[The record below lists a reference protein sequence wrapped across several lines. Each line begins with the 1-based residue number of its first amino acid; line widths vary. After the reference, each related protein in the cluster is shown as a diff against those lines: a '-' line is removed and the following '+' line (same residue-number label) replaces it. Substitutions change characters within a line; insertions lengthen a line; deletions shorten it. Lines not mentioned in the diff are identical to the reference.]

1 MYYKDLMQQGT
12 SSDEANRLMETVSF
26 ELDTDLRLHPQKLE
40 LGKAEL
46 LTDALTLPFTNIEK
60 RLNQYIVGSSSDEKL
75 LLQKSIKSYLAKL
88 NANPMIPLNYRL
100 KVLGRFE
107 QELELFDA
115 EMTAAVLNSHKIGVD
130 LVRKAAQNEPS
141 YYRILVDMVSNALE
155 LAVKMLRIGFEKYQ
169 SPAVLTTRQAFDLMR
184 LGLSVIP
191 ALSTKDISEKKRL
204 FQAVSNHEMMRM
216 LDFYSKTPHEQQ
228 VTWQE
233 LQHHTN
239 ILEPYF
245 IRKTDKLEKI
255 SGETFIITCCS
266 RPNDPAKVT
275 SSLPDKMN
283 SDLIIMVADQFIDR
297 LITALDR
304 VETVLKN
311 PALQRNDLHTEE
323 ALNGTIIGGNAI
335 LNTLRSRDRN
345 ADRKTYAGTR
355 LVIEWDAAK
364 ALKEANTAQ
373 ILDEYEFAPSDYSI
387 PETWSIVN
395 ISRSGVGLERLDD
408 NTPTTV
414 VSSLIG
420 MSWIPHNNEP
430 LLGII
435 SWLKEVK
442 LGEQRMGIHFFEQDF
457 KLYQGMIMGGA
468 ADDASLARSW
478 PVLVKSGKRHHT
490 AVFPDCRIFKNMA
503 FTLRQGGK
511 GAYFKVIEISKT
523 GANYCICSIT
533 PAKELRTSKKLDFS
547 E

>member
-1 MYYKDLMQQGT
+1 MQQGT
-12 SSDEANRLMETVSF
+12 DTDEANRLMQTVSF

-60 RLNQYIVGSSSDEKL
+60 RLNQYISGSSSDEKL
-75 LLQKSIKSYLAKL
+75 LLQKNIKSYLAKL
-88 NANPMIPLNYRL
+88 NSNPMIPLHYRL

-107 QELELFDA
+107 RELELFDA

-155 LAVKMLRIGFEKYQ
+155 LAIKMLRIGLAKYQ

-191 ALSTKDISEKKRL
+191 ALNKQDISEKKRL
-204 FQAVSNHEMMRM
+204 YQAVSNHEMMRM
-216 LDFYSKTPHEQQ
+216 LDFYSKTPDEQQ
-228 VTWQE
+228 LAWQE

-245 IRKTDKLEKI
+245 LRKADKAEQI
-255 SGETFIITCCS
+255 PGETFIITYCS

-275 SSLPDKMN
+275 SSLPEKMN
-283 SDLIIMVADQFIDR
+283 SDVIIMVADQFVDR

-323 ALNGTIIGGNAI
+323 ALNATIIGGNAI
-335 LNTLRSRDRN
+335 LNTLRSRDRKT
-345 ADRKTYAGTR
+345 DRKTYAGTR
-355 LVIEWDAAK
+355 LVIEWDASK
-364 ALKEANTAQ
+364 AMKEANTAQ
-373 ILDEYEFAPSDYSI
+373 ILDEYEFAPSDHAI
-387 PETWSIVN
+387 PETWSIVD

-408 NTPTTV
+408 RTPTAA
-414 VSSLIG
+414 VSSLVG

-442 LGEQRMGIHFFEQDF
+442 LGEQRMGIHFFEQEF

-468 ADDASLARSW
+468 ADDTSLARSW
-478 PVLVKSGKRHHT
+478 PVLVKAGKRYHK

-503 FTLRQGGK
+503 FILRQDGK
-511 GAYFKVIEISKT
+511 GAYFKVVDIIKS

-533 PAKELRTSKKLDFS
+533 PAKELKTTQSLDFG

>member
-1 MYYKDLMQQGT
+1 MQQGT

-60 RLNQYIVGSSSDEKL
+60 RLNQYIAGSSSDEKI

-130 LVRKAAQNEPS
+130 LVRKAAKNEPS

-155 LAVKMLRIGFEKYQ
+155 LAVKMLRIGLEKYQ

-191 ALSTKDISEKKRL
+191 ALSTKDVSEKQRL

-245 IRKTDKLEKI
+245 LRKTDKLEKI

-373 ILDEYEFAPSDYSI
+373 VLDEYEFAPSDHSI
-387 PETWSIVN
+387 PDTWSIVN

-442 LGEQRMGIHFFEQDF
+442 LGEQRMGIHFFEQGF

-468 ADDASLARSW
+468 ADDASLSRSW
-478 PVLVKSGKRHHT
+478 PVLVKPGKRHHT

>member
-1 MYYKDLMQQGT
+1 MQQGT
-12 SSDEANRLMETVSF
+12 GTDEANRLMETVSF

-60 RLNQYIVGSSSDEKL
+60 RLNQYIAGSSSDEKV
-75 LLQKSIKSYLAKL
+75 LLQKNIKSYLAKL
-88 NANPMIPLNYRL
+88 NSNPMIPLHYRL

-115 EMTAAVLNSHKIGVD
+115 EMTAAVLNAHKIGVD
-130 LVRKAAQNEPS
+130 LVRKAAQSEPS

-155 LAVKMLRIGFEKYQ
+155 LAVKMLRIGLEKYQ

-191 ALSTKDISEKKRL
+191 ALSTKDISEKQRL

-228 VTWQE
+228 ITWQE

-239 ILEPYF
+239 ILEPF
-245 IRKTDKLEKI
+245 FLRKTDKPEKI
-255 SGETFIITCCS
+255 SGETFIITYCS
-266 RPNDPAKVT
+266 RPNDPAKVI
-275 SSLPDKMN
+275 SSLPAEMN
-283 SDLIIMVADQFIDR
+283 SDTIIIVADQFVDR
-297 LITALDR
+297 LITALGR

-323 ALNGTIIGGNAI
+323 ALNATIIGGNAI

-373 ILDEYEFAPSDYSI
+373 ILDEYEFAPSDHAI
-387 PETWSIVN
+387 PETWSIVD

-408 NTPTTV
+408 NTPTAA
-414 VSSLIG
+414 VSSIVG
-420 MSWIPHNNEP
+420 MSWLPHNNEP

-435 SWLKEVK
+435 SWIKEVK
-442 LGEQRMGIHFFEQDF
+442 LGEQRMGIHFFENDF
-457 KLYQGMIMGGA
+457 KLYQGTIMGGA
-468 ADDASLARSW
+468 ADDTSLARSW
-478 PVLVKSGKRHHT
+478 PVLVKPGKRNHK
-490 AVFPDCRIFKNMA
+490 AVFPDCRIFKNMT
-503 FTLRQGGK
+503 FILRQDGK
-511 GAYFKVIEISKT
+511 GAYFKVIEITKI
-523 GANYCICSIT
+523 GANYCACSIT
-533 PAKELRTSKKLDFS
+533 PAKELKTTQNFDFN

>member
-1 MYYKDLMQQGT
+1 MQQGT
-12 SSDEANRLMETVSF
+12 STEDANRLMETVSF

-46 LTDALTLPFTNIEK
+46 LTDALTLPFTDIEK
-60 RLNQYIVGSSSDEKL
+60 RLSQYVSGSSKDEKI

-88 NANPMIPLNYRL
+88 NSNPLIPLHYRL

-107 QELELFDA
+107 RELELFDA

-130 LVRKAAQNEPS
+130 LVRKAARNEPA

-155 LAVKMLRIGFEKYQ
+155 LAVKMLRIGLEQYQ

-191 ALSTKDISEKKRL
+191 ALNKADSSEKKRL

-228 VTWQE
+228 ITWQE

-239 ILEPYF
+239 ILEPSF
-245 IRKTDKLEKI
+245 LRKTDKSIKM
-255 SGETFIITCCS
+255 SGDTFIITYCS
-266 RPNDPAKVT
+266 RPNDAAKIT
-275 SSLPDKMN
+275 SSLPDEIN
-283 SDLIIMVADQFIDR
+283 SDVIVIVADHFIER
-297 LITALDR
+297 LITAVDR

-323 ALNGTIIGGNAI
+323 ALHGTIIGGNAI
-335 LNTLRSRDRN
+335 LNTLRSRDRKTE
-345 ADRKTYAGTR
+345 RQTYAGTR

-364 ALKEANTAQ
+364 AFKEAHAAQ
-373 ILDEYEFAPSDYSI
+373 ILDEYEFAPSDHMT
-387 PETWSIVN
+387 PETWSITD
-395 ISRSGVGLERLDD
+395 ISKSGVGLEKLGDKVS
-408 NTPTTV
+408 TSA
-414 VSSLIG
+414 VSSLVG

-430 LLGII
+430 MLGII

-442 LGEQRMGIHFFEQDF
+442 VGEQRMGIHFFKQDF

-468 ADDASLARSW
+468 TDDTTMSRSW
-478 PVLVKSGKRHHT
+478 PVLVKPGKHYHA
-490 AVFPDCRIFKNMA
+490 AVFPDCRIFKNMT
-503 FTLRQGGK
+503 FILKQDGK
-511 GAYFKVIEISKT
+511 GAYFKVVEITKGGT
-523 GANYCICSIT
+523 NYCICSIT
-533 PAKELRTSKKLDFS
+533 PAQDLKTTQNFDFS
-547 E
+547 S